1 MTKEEKKLV
10 EDLEFRIRELE
21 RIVRELVEYKE
32 DKLIEKCENIGWVIK
47 PIWIIYHDYKIKD

>member
-21 RIVRELVEYKE
+21 RVVRELVEYKE
-32 DKLIEKCENIGWVIK
+32 DKLVEKCENIGWVIK
-47 PIWIIYHDYKIKD
+47 PIWIIHHDYKIKD